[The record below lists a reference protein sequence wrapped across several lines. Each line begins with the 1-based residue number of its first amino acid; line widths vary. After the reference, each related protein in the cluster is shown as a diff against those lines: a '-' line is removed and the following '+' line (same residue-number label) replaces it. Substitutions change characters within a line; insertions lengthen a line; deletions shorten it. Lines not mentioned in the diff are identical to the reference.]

1 MMCLIFIEPLFT
13 HRKNYVFNHCN
24 LYAPEVSS
32 EPPILCSTSC
42 HAFLQRPSLALPT
55 TTTKK
60 EKKIDKL
67 SHQQIQFHFSSCTS
81 QTLGS
86 TMVATQSPQL
96 GCCGT
101 EPLRCT
107 YYRSH
112 FSLPNRIRIHRG
124 TNRVFAV
131 ATEPKPNRTGGSS
144 NSAKSPP
151 LKAVN
156 GVSTVNLLV

>member
-1 MMCLIFIEPLFT
+1 MSHPFFAPHHATRSSNGQALLFLPL
-13 HRKNYVFNHCN
+13 
-24 LYAPEVSS
+24 
-32 EPPILCSTSC
+32 
-42 HAFLQRPSLALPT
+42 QQ
-55 TTTKK
+55 KK